1 MSSVVLMS
9 LSQLGLSWIGD
20 QAGRTFVYRLL
31 LVHKDVN
38 RSVRV
43 REPKV

>member
-9 LSQLGLSWIGD
+9 LSQLGSSWIGD
-20 QAGRTFVYRLL
+20 QAGRTFVYMLL

-43 REPKV
+43 QEPRV